1 MSKTL
6 LISAWLLLV
15 LAMPA
20 QGLAEDIVVV
30 MGAAATSLT
39 KDQVANLYIG
49 RSNDLKP
56 LDLPESSPT
65 REKFYLKATG
75 RDPAQIKAVWSRIT
89 FTGQG
94 LPPREVADAAAV
106 KKAVNA
112 NPKAIGYIDKA
123 DVDASVKVVLTLN

>member
-30 MGAAATSLT
+30 MGAAATPLT